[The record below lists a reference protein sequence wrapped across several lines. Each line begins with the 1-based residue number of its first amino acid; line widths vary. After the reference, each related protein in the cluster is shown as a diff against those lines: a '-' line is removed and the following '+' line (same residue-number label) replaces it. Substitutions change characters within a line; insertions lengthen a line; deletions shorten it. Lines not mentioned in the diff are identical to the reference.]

1 MTMAGDAGAFGVGGE
16 IEGQIALALSL
27 QCSLVMLPIPGTSK
41 VSDLRENV
49 AAAAINLDDT
59 DFAELDQVDRAFA

>member
-1 MTMAGDAGAFGVGGE
+1 
-16 IEGQIALALSL
+16 
-27 QCSLVMLPIPGTSK
+27 MLPIPGTSK
-41 VSDLRENV
+41 VSHLRENV